1 MISLPNPTKMITTME
16 TFKVILSL
24 QSNPDKFTFTTV
36 EECTDMDECIEF
48 IHDHFPLHNIESIR
62 RIPNWIMT
70 LKPEQL
76 QFFKENYASVIVDEM
91 EENDALIEYAIRKI
105 AEEMK
110 EMTEEEVYDSIVEV
124 YDEETASDQYRIAK
138 LYSNKKWWLCMISL
152 LVMAPLS

>member
-1 MISLPNPTKMITTME
+1 
-16 TFKVILSL
+16 
-24 QSNPDKFTFTTV
+24 
-36 EECTDMDECIEF
+36 
-48 IHDHFPLHNIESIR
+48 
-62 RIPNWIMT
+62 MT

-91 EENDALIEYAIRKI
+91 EENDALIEYAILKI

-138 LYSNKKWWLCMISL
+138 LYSNKK
-152 LVMAPLS
+152 

>member
-1 MISLPNPTKMITTME
+1 
-16 TFKVILSL
+16 
-24 QSNPDKFTFTTV
+24 
-36 EECTDMDECIEF
+36 
-48 IHDHFPLHNIESIR
+48 
-62 RIPNWIMT
+62 MT

-91 EENDALIEYAIRKI
+91 EENDVLIEYAIRKI

-138 LYSNKKWWLCMISL
+138 LYSNKK
-152 LVMAPLS
+152 

>member
-1 MISLPNPTKMITTME
+1 
-16 TFKVILSL
+16 
-24 QSNPDKFTFTTV
+24 
-36 EECTDMDECIEF
+36 
-48 IHDHFPLHNIESIR
+48 
-62 RIPNWIMT
+62 MT

-91 EENDALIEYAIRKI
+91 EEDLIIEYAIRKI

-138 LYSNKKWWLCMISL
+138 LYSNKK
-152 LVMAPLS
+152 